1 MKYHGSYHKVQ
12 CAPLKKEGGMM
23 GEKYEVE
30 GGVAMERLEMFKVE
44 QGIPIPSKV
53 GRVRRRVCPYPYN
66 KMKLG
71 DSFFV
76 PCSGKE
82 LRERQVNVAD
92 WRRRYFKL
100 MGIETHKVKGG
111 LRVWR
116 VK

>member
-1 MKYHGSYHKVQ
+1 MTQFPVESGVVMEQ
-12 CAPLKKEGGMM
+12 LPL
-23 GEKYEVE
+23 
-30 GGVAMERLEMFKVE
+30 FKVE
-44 QGIPIPSKV
+44 QGIPIPEKGS
-53 GRVRRRVCPYPYN
+53 RVRRMTCPYPFN

-82 LRERQVNVAD
+82 LRKRQVNVAD

-100 MGIETHKVKGG
+100 MAIETHKVKGG
-111 LRVWR
+111 VRVWR